1 MKVKLSNE
9 EDIIENLPGLSI
21 EDGQCIFPFVY
32 DEKEYNECY
41 KGKRGSWCATKVS
54 KKTKKIKRWAY
65 CDYPKPLSNDRAKVT
80 KKKIFKMSEL
90 PSKIHLPKIEKVV
103 PSYYVLPNRKGFLN
117 WFDTMYA
124 NYRIKGTSK
133 FEKSAKFTFFNHQKI
148 IRDYLDTQSPYRG
161 ILLYHGLG
169 VGKTCGSIAIAEGF
183 RSEKNI
189 IVLLNK
195 SLKQNFIENLKK
207 CGFDYFRINQHWF
220 FHTFSSNDDSMK
232 SYAKKLGITI
242 KKGATGAWF
251 IDFSKEPN
259 YEKLNNTDQEEV
271 DNQIS
276 LLIDKK
282 YKFYHIDGLNEKKL
296 VKMKEDRVFDNS
308 VLIIDEVHN
317 ITNAM
322 AKKSPGI
329 RARYLEELIMDA
341 EDLNCVF
348 LSGTPMIN
356 NLFETSKLFNLLRGK
371 IPAYEITFS
380 KASTDI
386 NWAQLES
393 LLDNHEAIDQ
403 IIIRKKDNN
412 ITVTRV
418 PNDFVKNVNKQLE
431 LDPSKNTETND
442 EFMGILKTLL
452 PDYAKVKMDYYSCLP
467 NSQDKFMNLFYD
479 YNKDAV
485 KNTELYKS
493 RILGTVSFYKT
504 QDKSLLPSVR
514 HNEVIELPMSE
525 YMFNKYSQVR
535 KEEIEQQRK
544 KKSSKKKPD
553 SDGNPFEVKSSYRAY
568 SRMHCSFV
576 FPEHIERP
584 TPSSSLEDL
593 YDMDIDLDDQVI
605 ENSEKMKAYEK
616 KRNQALKEL
625 ERSAPEYLIVDE
637 KDKLMKYSPKYNE
650 IIKKIN
656 AMKGL
661 SFVYTEYKTLEGIAV
676 LSICLKA
683 NGFQEFRLEK
693 NGNGEYTLPTDLD
706 LSRPHFAFWAGSD
719 EQSDLLRKIYNNEL
733 FELPKNLREQI
744 KKTQKDNLRGD
755 IIKVLLTTKTG
766 AEGIDLKNVRQVHI
780 VEPYWNPV
788 RLEQVKGRAIRV
800 GSHIELPEKERQ
812 VDIYTY
818 ISTLDPKMKKNEP
831 IIERDN
837 ISSDE
842 ALFELSNKKLNVM
855 KTFLRM
861 IKEAS
866 VDCSLNYK
874 DTYDAED
881 PFTCLNYGSASTKEY
896 SYVPNIDEQLEDK
909 DKYRKIKQISWKP
922 IIVNIPGRGKFALKP
937 APTKEPQLLYN
948 LETIRE
954 TGRPGEALGEI
965 ITTKD
970 NKKGVKFYKKAEIK
984 VI

>member
-1 MKVKLSNE
+1 MKVKLSN
-9 EDIIENLPGLSI
+9 DDDTIENLPGLSI
-21 EDGQCIFPFVY
+21 EEGQCIFPFVY

-41 KGKRGSWCATKVS
+41 KGKRGDWCATKVS
-54 KKTKKIKRWAY
+54 KKTKKIKKWAY
-65 CDYPKPLSNDRAKVT
+65 CDNPKPVSSESKT
-80 KKKIFKMSEL
+80 KKKLFKMDSIS
-90 PSKIHLPKIEKVV
+90 SKLHVPKIEKNV

-117 WFDTMYA
+117 WFDTMYS

-133 FEKSAKFTFFNHQKI
+133 LETSKKFTFFNHQKI

-161 ILLYHGLG
+161 LLLYHGLG

-207 CGFDYFRINQHWF
+207 CGYDYFRINQHWF
-220 FHTFSSNDDSMK
+220 FHTFTSKEDPMK

-242 KKGATGAWF
+242 KRDSIGAWF

-259 YEKLNNTDQEEV
+259 YEKLSKKDQEAV
-271 DNQIS
+271 DEQIA
-276 LLIDKK
+276 LLINKK
-282 YKFYHIDGLNEKKL
+282 YKFYHMDGLNEKKL
-296 VKMKEDRVFDNS
+296 IKMKEDRVFDNS

-322 AKKSPGI
+322 AKKNPGV
-329 RARYLEELIMDA
+329 RARYLEELIMEA

-371 IPAYEITFS
+371 IPAFEITFS
-380 KASTDI
+380 KASSDI
-386 NWAQLES
+386 NWSQLES

-403 IIIRKKDNN
+403 IIMRKKDNT

-418 PNDFVKNVNKQLE
+418 PNDFIKNVNKKLE
-431 LDPSKNTETND
+431 LDPSKNTETNQ
-442 EFMGILKTLL
+442 EFLQLLKGLL
-452 PDYAKVKMDYYSCLP
+452 PDYAKVKMEYYSCLP
-467 NSQDKFMNLFYD
+467 NSEDKFMNLFYD
-479 YNKDAV
+479 FNKDAV

-504 QDKSLLPSVR
+504 QDKALIPSVR
-514 HNEVIELPMSE
+514 HNEVVVLPMSN
-525 YMFNKYSQVR
+525 YMFNKYAKVR
-535 KEEIEQQRK
+535 KEEIEQDRK
-544 KKSSKKKPD
+544 KKSTKKKD
-553 SDGNPFEVKSSYRAY
+553 ENPFEVKSSYRAY

-576 FPEHIERP
+576 FPETIERP
-584 TPSSSLEDL
+584 TPTGSLEDL

-625 ERSAPEYLIVDE
+625 ERSAPEYLIVDG

-683 NGFQEFRLEK
+683 NGFNEFRLEK
-693 NGNGEYTLPTDLD
+693 DANGEYKLPDDLD
-706 LSRPHFAFWAGSD
+706 LSKPHFAFWAGSD

-733 FELPKNLREQI
+733 LELPKNLREQI

-842 ALFELSNKKLNVM
+842 ALFELSNKKMNIM

-866 VDCSLNYK
+866 IDCSLNYK

-881 PFTCLNYGSASTKEY
+881 PFTCLNYGSASTNEY
-896 SYVPNIDEQLEDK
+896 SYVPNIDEQFEDK
-909 DKYRKIKQISWKP
+909 EKYRKVRQISWKP
-922 IIVNIPGRGKFALKP
+922 IVVNIPGRGKFALKP
-937 APTKEPQLLYN
+937 APQNEPQLLYN

-954 TGRPGEALGEI
+954 SGRPGEALGEI
-965 ITTKD
+965 ITTKN
-970 NKKGVKFYKKAEIK
+970 NKKGVKFYKKAEVK

>member
-1 MKVKLSNE
+1 ME
-9 EDIIENLPGLSI
+9 
-21 EDGQCIFPFVY
+21 
-32 DEKEYNECY
+32 
-41 KGKRGSWCATKVS
+41 
-54 KKTKKIKRWAY
+54 
-65 CDYPKPLSNDRAKVT
+65 
-80 KKKIFKMSEL
+80 
-90 PSKIHLPKIEKVV
+90 
-103 PSYYVLPNRKGFLN
+103 
-117 WFDTMYA
+117 
-124 NYRIKGTSK
+124 
-133 FEKSAKFTFFNHQKI
+133 
-148 IRDYLDTQSPYRG
+148 
-161 ILLYHGLG
+161 
-169 VGKTCGSIAIAEGF
+169 
-183 RSEKNI
+183 
-189 IVLLNK
+189 
-195 SLKQNFIENLKK
+195 
-207 CGFDYFRINQHWF
+207 
-220 FHTFSSNDDSMK
+220 
-232 SYAKKLGITI
+232 
-242 KKGATGAWF
+242 
-251 IDFSKEPN
+251 
-259 YEKLNNTDQEEV
+259 
-271 DNQIS
+271 
-276 LLIDKK
+276 
-282 YKFYHIDGLNEKKL
+282 
-296 VKMKEDRVFDNS
+296 
-308 VLIIDEVHN
+308 
-317 ITNAM
+317 
-322 AKKSPGI
+322 
-329 RARYLEELIMDA
+329 
-341 EDLNCVF
+341 
-348 LSGTPMIN
+348 
-356 NLFETSKLFNLLRGK
+356 
-371 IPAYEITFS
+371 
-380 KASTDI
+380 
-386 NWAQLES
+386 
-393 LLDNHEAIDQ
+393 
-403 IIIRKKDNN
+403 
-412 ITVTRV
+412 
-418 PNDFVKNVNKQLE
+418 
-431 LDPSKNTETND
+431 
-442 EFMGILKTLL
+442 
-452 PDYAKVKMDYYSCLP
+452 YYSCLP

-504 QDKSLLPSVR
+504 QDKALLPSVR

-605 ENSEKMKAYEK
+605 ENSEKTKAYEK

-693 NGNGEYTLPTDLD
+693 NGNGEYTLPSDLD
-706 LSRPHFAFWAGSD
+706 LSKPHFAFWAGSD

-866 VDCSLNYK
+866 IDCSLNYK

-909 DKYRKIKQISWKP
+909 EKYRKIKQISWKP

-937 APTKEPQLLYN
+937 APSKEPQLLYN

-954 TGRPGEALGEI
+954 SGRPGEALGEI